1 MSDEERGKKMSF
13 FGGEEGKFCIFP
25 VIRTAN
31 GGETII
37 RTAHPAPHLP
47 FFHQKGRK
55 RSNYQSQQVFL
66 PGKVKTTWASTDR
79 RRQNEPAFNLRDDD
93 DGPEV

>member
-37 RTAHPAPHLP
+37 RTALPHLTFP
-47 FFHQKGRK
+47 FFIRRGGKGQTISHSRFFCREK
-55 RSNYQSQQVFL
+55 
-66 PGKVKTTWASTDR
+66 
-79 RRQNEPAFNLRDDD
+79 
-93 DGPEV
+93 